1 MCNISVLT
9 MTRVG
14 QIHWNW
20 KNTSRNNKKA
30 GLAMAVK
37 LTSEEQDMLEGKCGK
52 SKQAALKG
60 IIRYAE
66 ILGATELVEVTKTH
80 LCCGSEAVPADFP
93 DGQLNREDY
102 LKEDF
107 YDHHIK
113 HFLPELNRGEFSGF
127 YEKALL
133 IDDVHTSDSYQWAYT
148 QQTKEFWEMNQ
159 QIMETAIANGCV
171 AGSTCAPYLAGWLP
185 TMGEYFVTTESSNV
199 LYCNSVLGARGNG
212 GGGATSMMTAVCGR
226 APKWGLHLTENRHGT
241 HVFRIHSKLETK
253 LLWDMVGIA
262 VGRRLAPNA
271 IPVLTGEFDP
281 PDLIKLKTMF
291 TSLATASGCEMCLI
305 VGTSP
310 EAPTYEAAMAG
321 HAPAAEFDIDE
332 EMLEGYR
339 RELCHPVSGPVDFLQ
354 IGCPNSSVQ
363 EIQQIERYMRG
374 KHVKEGVRFC
384 VFTNVAQYELAR
396 LSHLIESLRKS
407 GVEVL
412 TSGCILRCVNVAYGA
427 KGIGLSA
434 AKLAHYSKTERS
446 VPVYYGTERE
456 VMDAAISGYWQVR

>member
-1 MCNISVLT
+1 
-9 MTRVG
+9 
-14 QIHWNW
+14 
-20 KNTSRNNKKA
+20 
-30 GLAMAVK
+30 MAVR
-37 LTSEEQDMLEGKCGK
+37 LTETEQAMLDGKYGRT
-52 SKQAALKG
+52 KQEALKG
-60 IIRYAE
+60 VVKYAQ

-80 LCCGSEAVPADFP
+80 MCCGSEAIPADFP
-93 DGQLNREDY
+93 DGKLDDAGY
-102 LKEDF
+102 LKGDF
-107 YDHHIK
+107 YDHHVADCMPQ
-113 HFLPELNRGEFSGF
+113 LGRGEFDGF
-127 YEKALL
+127 YEGALL
-133 IDDVHTSDSYQWAYT
+133 IDDVHTSDSYQWQYT
-148 QQTKEFWEMNQ
+148 QQTKDFWEMNNR
-159 QIMETAIANGCV
+159 IMDTAIANGCV

-212 GGGATSMMTAVCGR
+212 GGGYATMLSAVCGR
-226 APKWGLHLTENRHGT
+226 APKWGLHFTENRHGT
-241 HVFRIHSKLETK
+241 HVFHIHSKLETK
-253 LLWDMVGIA
+253 LQWDMLGIA

-271 IPVLTGEFDP
+271 IPVLVGDFLP

-321 HAPAAEFDIDE
+321 HEPKAEYDIDD

-339 RELCHPVSGPVDFLQ
+339 KELCHPVSGPVDFLQ
-354 IGCPNSSVQ
+354 IGCPNASVQ
-363 EIQQIERYMRG
+363 ELQQIERYMRG

-396 LSHLIESLRKS
+396 MSHIVDSLRAS

-412 TSGCILRCVNVAYGA
+412 TSGCILRCINVAFGA

-434 AKLAHYSKTERS
+434 AKLAHYSKTERD
-446 VPVYYGTERE
+446 VPVYYGTEKE
-456 VMDAAISGYWQVR
+456 VMDAAISGYWNVR